1 MEVAV
6 CNSFVSNFDS
16 LATVLIMFSS
26 FLKKT
31 RVSILKRISSVVSM
45 LCLLSG
51 LLLVV
56 SINQWDTG
64 DFDPNIVVFLV
75 KVVFLL

>member
-1 MEVAV
+1 
-6 CNSFVSNFDS
+6 
-16 LATVLIMFSS
+16 
-26 FLKKT
+26 
-31 RVSILKRISSVVSM
+31 M

-64 DFDPNIVVFLV
+64 NFNPNIVVLLV

>member
-1 MEVAV
+1 
-6 CNSFVSNFDS
+6 
-16 LATVLIMFSS
+16 MFGS
-26 FLKKT
+26 FLNKT

>member
-1 MEVAV
+1 
-6 CNSFVSNFDS
+6 
-16 LATVLIMFSS
+16 MFGS
-26 FLKKT
+26 FLNKT
-31 RVSILKRISSVVSM
+31 RVSILKQISSVVSM

>member
-6 CNSFVSNFDS
+6 YNSFVSNFDS
-16 LATVLIMFSS
+16 VVTVLFMPLFVSS
-26 FLKKT
+26 LCL
-31 RVSILKRISSVVSM
+31 VHSISSVVSM

-56 SINQWDTG
+56 FINQWDTG
-64 DFDPNIVVFLV
+64 DFNLNFVVFLV